1 MNPPPSYLVER
12 LAMFER
18 LKKESDD
25 KIASYQSQIV
35 TVTLPDGKMME
46 AETWKTTPYDIAAQI
61 SKGLADNAVIAK
73 VNGELWDLD
82 RPLEEDAQLQIL
94 KFDDNEGKMV
104 FWHSSAHILG
114 EAMEKHYGGC
124 LCYGPPIACLL
135 YTSPSPRDRQ
145 KSRMPS
151 SA

>member
-1 MNPPPSYLVER
+1 
-12 LAMFER
+12 MFER

-94 KFDDNEGKMV
+94 KFDDNEGIAQ
-104 FWHSSAHILG
+104 HS
-114 EAMEKHYGGC
+114 
-124 LCYGPPIACLL
+124 
-135 YTSPSPRDRQ
+135 
-145 KSRMPS
+145 
-151 SA
+151 

>member
-1 MNPPPSYLVER
+1 
-12 LAMFER
+12 MFER

-94 KFDDNEGKMV
+94 KFDDNEGTAQ
-104 FWHSSAHILG
+104 H
-114 EAMEKHYGGC
+114 
-124 LCYGPPIACLL
+124 
-135 YTSPSPRDRQ
+135 T
-145 KSRMPS
+145 
-151 SA
+151 